1 MSTHENCRHNHPH
14 EHNHGH
20 LHKNSHEE
28 EKHFISGAH
37 HHDHRD
43 FGSGGRLLLV
53 IIFNMIITI
62 AEYIGGVISGSLAL
76 ISDAGHN
83 FSDVLALC
91 LGYAGEKISGREKS
105 GIYTF
110 GYKRFEV
117 LAALINALTL
127 VIIGIYIFYESVERF
142 LNPAPVDF
150 SIMLP
155 VAVIGL
161 LGNLISIFVL
171 RGGDHSINIRAAFL
185 HLLFDAV
192 SSVAVIFAAVLIYFT
207 SNYWIDIVISFFIA
221 VMIIW
226 SAMGILKESFRIFL
240 QGVPGH
246 LDSDE
251 IYNEIMK
258 VDGVESIHGLH
269 VWSINSKEVFLSC
282 HIRMDES
289 FAGVSD
295 SVIQNV
301 NDMLMNRFGIGHTT
315 LQIEVGDFCGGH
327 SGECCN

>member
-1 MSTHENCRHNHPH
+1 MGAHDNCSHNHQH
-14 EHNHGH
+14 DHNHGH
-20 LHKNSHEE
+20 EQPDGTQL
-28 EKHFISGAH
+28 ISGVH

-53 IIFNMIITI
+53 IIFNMIITA
-62 AEYIGGVISGSLAL
+62 AEYIGGIISGSLAL

-105 GIYTF
+105 GAYTF
-110 GYKRFEV
+110 GFKRFEV

-127 VIIGIYIFYESVERF
+127 VVIGIYIFYESVERF
-142 LNPAPVDF
+142 LNPATVDF

-171 RGGDHSINIRAAFL
+171 RGGGHSINIRAAFL

-226 SAMGILKESFRIFL
+226 SAMSILKESFRIFL

-251 IYNEIMK
+251 IYREILS
-258 VDGVESIHGLH
+258 VEGVESIHGLH
-269 VWSINSKEVFLSC
+269 VWSINSREVFLSC
-282 HIRMDES
+282 HIRMEEYFS
-289 FAGVSD
+289 GISD
-295 SVIQNV
+295 SVIQGV
-301 NDMLMNRFGIGHTT
+301 NDMLLHRFGIGHTT
-315 LQIEVGDFCGGH
+315 IQVEVGDFCGGH
-327 SGECCN
+327 RGECCN